1 LVPYDIHPK
10 TKEELKHSESN
21 QDKNKDKK
29 DQNENIVSKTASQV
43 GGVVKQMI
51 EAGSSAVKQDK

>member
-1 LVPYDIHPK
+1 MGYTQK
-10 TKEELKHSESN
+10 RKKMKHSESN

-29 DQNENIVSKTASQV
+29 EQNENIVSKTVSQV

>member
-1 LVPYDIHPK
+1 MGYTQK
-10 TKEELKHSESN
+10 RKKMKHSESN

-51 EAGSSAVKQDK
+51 EAGSSAVKC

>member
-1 LVPYDIHPK
+1 MGYTQK
-10 TKEELKHSESN
+10 RKKMKHSESN